1 MQAPETEETIDLRE
15 YIAILRARKWTIIL
29 SAVIVIVAALAFSLQ
44 QTPLYT
50 AQARLLV
57 EPLPTDESQTSIIPE
72 VNLETEREL
81 VQSVPV
87 AELVKEELGLDTP
100 VDEVLTD
107 LDVQVVT
114 ETEVLTIAYTS
125 DDPAFS
131 QQAANAFAQAYID
144 NRRNQ
149 ALDDLT
155 AAQDVVQKKI
165 ARIND
170 QLTEVGQQLQD
181 LNAPPDPLDPATTPP
196 PTDTEGARLALE
208 QRETTL
214 AAQLGVLQDQL
225 SNLSPGESVR
235 LGGGQIIAPATLPTA
250 PSSPNLL
257 RNALLAAFLGLAL
270 GVGLA
275 FLRERLED
283 RFKGRE
289 DVERVLASPVL
300 ATIPRFSSKI
310 QTDADKLV
318 VRKEPNGIASEA
330 YRSLRTNLEFI
341 SSSTARNSFLV
352 TSPSAAEGKSVTT
365 ANLALAFAQS
375 DRRTIIV
382 SGDLRRPTIEK
393 IFGLGAKEG
402 LSNYLAGQT
411 DELDQLIVNPG
422 IPNLRILP
430 TGPVP
435 PNPAELMTSPRLSQ
449 LIGDL
454 EGACDILLVDCA
466 PTLPVADAAIL
477 GARVGGVVLV
487 VHADRTRRHAADHAK
502 SELQKVG
509 GQLAGAVLNAYDP
522 STSPY
527 GYYQA
532 YYYDSGGTVP
542 AGGNGAGAEDEP
554 KKPSRFSLR
563 R

>member
-50 AQARLLV
+50 AEARLLV
-57 EPLPTDESQTSIIPE
+57 EPLPPREQETIAPI

-87 AELVKEELGLDTP
+87 AQLVKEELGLDTP
-100 VDEVLTD
+100 VDEVLAD

-114 ETEVLTIAYTS
+114 ETEVLIVGYTS

-131 QQAANAFAQAYID
+131 QEVANAFAQGYID

-149 ALDDLT
+149 ALEDLT
-155 AAQDVVQKKI
+155 VAQDAVQQSIQKI
-165 ARIND
+165 NR
-170 QLTEVGQQLQD
+170 QLTQVEEELEALDDTGLIEASP
-181 LNAPPDPLDPATTPP
+181 APEDD
-196 PTDTEGARLALE
+196 EIERGALE
-208 QRETTL
+208 SRRTTL
-214 AAQLGVLQDQL
+214 LARLGVLQEQL
-225 SNLSPGESVR
+225 DSVNPGESVR
-235 LGGGQIIAPATLPTA
+235 LGAGQIIAPATLPTA

-300 ATIPRFSSKI
+300 ATIPRYSSKVLI
-310 QTDADKLV
+310 DADKLV

-341 SSSTARNSFLV
+341 SSSTDRNSFLV
-352 TSPSAAEGKSVTT
+352 TSPSAGEGKSVTV
-365 ANLALAFAQS
+365 ANLALTFAQS

-393 IFGLGAKEG
+393 IFGVRAKEG
-402 LSNYLAGQT
+402 LSNYLAGQN
-411 DELDQLIVNPG
+411 DELDRLIVNPG

-449 LIGDL
+449 LIDDL

-487 VHADRTRRHAADHAK
+487 VHAERTRRHAADHAK

-509 GQLAGAVLNAYDP
+509 GRLAGAVLNAYDP

-532 YYYDSGGTVP
+532 YYYDSSESAPV
-542 AGGNGAGAEDEP
+542 GGNGAGAEDKP